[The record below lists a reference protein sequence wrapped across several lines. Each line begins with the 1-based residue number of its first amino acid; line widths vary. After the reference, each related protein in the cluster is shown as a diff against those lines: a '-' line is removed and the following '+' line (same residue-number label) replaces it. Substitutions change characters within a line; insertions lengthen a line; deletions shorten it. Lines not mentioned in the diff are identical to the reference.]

1 MKIEQLNIK
10 AFRGI
15 QDAFLHFEGAS
26 TVIFG
31 NNGAGKT
38 SVLAA
43 INLLYSNIIN
53 SIVKNRFKQ
62 GIRIEGNDVKFK
74 NTECSLTVDFSFKG
88 NMHTYSRF
96 YNKKTNKRT
105 HSIGDIKG
113 FLNYFE
119 TLYDDSE
126 CFKYD
131 VPVFANYGV
140 HRLVLNIPLRIRQ
153 HHDFDVLSTYEKAI
167 ESKLD
172 FRTFF
177 EWFRNREDFEN
188 EIIAHENNSYEDRQL
203 KAVKNAVLAFFD
215 DYSDLR
221 VRRNPLVME
230 ITKGQTRLNISQL
243 SDGEKCTLALI
254 GDLARRVAIANP
266 TLDNPLTGSGIALI
280 DEIEL
285 HLHPL
290 WQRKIIPTLRKTFP
304 NIQFIFTTHSP
315 QVLSEIDE
323 AMKVFVANN
332 NQENNN
338 IEFTELRPLNGWDV
352 NDILGNFMN
361 TPEINADTQKL
372 IDEIYDNIDFN
383 NFDIAE
389 KLIAEL
395 RKKTNSN
402 NKTVIELQFI
412 LNKRKG
418 IL

>member
-1 MKIEQLNIK
+1 MKIEKLNIK

-15 QDAFLHFEGAS
+15 QEAFLDIGGAS
-26 TVIFG
+26 TVFFG
-31 NNGAGKT
+31 NNGAGKS

-53 SIVKNRFKQ
+53 SIVNYRFKQ
-62 GIRIEGNDVKFK
+62 KINIEKNDVKLK
-74 NTECSLTVDFSFKG
+74 NSECSLTVDFSFNGG
-88 NMHTYSRF
+88 NYSYSRF
-96 YNKKTNKRT
+96 YNKKNNKRT
-105 HSIGDIKG
+105 HSIKEIKD
-113 FLNYFE
+113 FLKYFE
-119 TLYDDSE
+119 DMYEESQAIQ
-126 CFKYD
+126 YN

-167 ESKLD
+167 ENKID

-177 EWFRNREDFEN
+177 EWFRDREDFEN
-188 EIIAHENNSYEDRQL
+188 EIIVRENSSYEDKQL

-230 ITKGQTRLNISQL
+230 ITKGQTCLNISQL

-254 GDLARRVAIANP
+254 GDLARRIAIANP
-266 TLDNPLTGSGIALI
+266 TLDNPLMGSGIALI

-323 AMKVFVANN
+323 EMKVFVANN
-332 NQENNN
+332 NQEINN

-361 TPEINADTQKL
+361 TPEINTETQKL
-372 IDEIYDNIDFN
+372 IDDIYYNIDSN
-383 NFDIAE
+383 NFEVAE

-395 RKKTNSN
+395 QRKTNSN

-412 LNKRKG
+412 LNKRKE

>member
-74 NTECSLTVDFSFKG
+74 NTGCCLTVDFSFKG
-88 NMHTYSRF
+88 NKHTYSRF

-105 HSIGDIKG
+105 HTISEVKD
-113 FLNYFE
+113 FLNFFE
-119 TLYDDSE
+119 ALYDDSE
-126 CFKYD
+126 SPKYD

-167 ESKLD
+167 ENKID

-177 EWFRNREDFEN
+177 EWFRNREDYEN
-188 EIIAHENNSYEDRQL
+188 EIIVRENNSYEDRQL
-203 KAVKNAVLAFFD
+203 KAVKSAVLAFFD

-280 DEIEL
+280 DEVEL

-323 AMKVFVANN
+323 EMKVFVANN
-332 NQENNN
+332 NRENNN

-383 NFDIAE
+383 NFEIAE

-395 RKKTNSN
+395 RQKTNSN